1 LSISDQS
8 NSAEVFLISSSQA
21 PTTSTSIPTPKTT
34 SIAVTSSRALTDLNF
49 ENTWIDL
56 YKIFSDN
63 SIKLLFS
70 FVKGKISNIY
80 SVRLSHVNDTLHI
93 GTPAMIGQVI
103 LSFKKIFNY
112 ILSNDFIQ

>member
-8 NSAEVFLISSSQA
+8 DSAEVFLISSSQA

-56 YKIFSDN
+56 DKIFSDN
-63 SIKLLFS
+63 SIKLLLS

-80 SVRLSHVNDTLHI
+80 SVRLSLVNDTLQI

-103 LSFKKIFNY
+103 LSF
-112 ILSNDFIQ
+112 